1 MPSMQ
6 GLGHKAVRFAVVAAF
21 VYFGVSL
28 FAAWMLVQLAVHL
41 GRRPLDPT
49 VSQQLG
55 VSVENVSIT
64 APDGAVLKAWFA
76 QPDHPNG
83 AAVILLH
90 GVADNREGVAGFGEM
105 FLRHEYAVLL
115 PDSRA
120 HGESGGALPTYGVL
134 ERDDVKQWA
143 AWLRPHAA
151 GCKYLFGESMGAAI
165 AIQASAVTP
174 GICGIAVE
182 SAFATFRGIA
192 NDRIAQMAREG
203 LWFPETVGALP
214 REEALLYV
222 RVRYRENFRG
232 CQSAARDP
240 AVTGSHFADLRD
252 CRCEH
257 PDAAFPGA
265 LSCRTLAFG
274 VMDRRRSRSHGRG
287 CGESGGVRAAR
298 GWLVRYS
305 CPGESMSGFH
315 R

>member
-6 GLGHKAVRFAVVAAF
+6 GLGHKTVRFAVVAAF

-64 APDGAVLKAWFA
+64 APDGAVMKAWFA

-90 GVADNREGVAGFGEM
+90 GVADNREGVAGFGEI

-222 RVRYRENFRG
+222 RVRYRENLEDASPLRAIQ
-232 CQSAARDP
+232 QSQVPTLLICGTADANIPMRHSQELYR
-240 AVTGSHFADLRD
+240 AGRSHSELWIVEGAD
-252 CRCEH
+252 
-257 PDAAFPGA
+257 
-265 LSCRTLAFG
+265 
-274 VMDRRRSRSHGRG
+274 HGRG